1 MTKDQRP
8 EYDYRLKHAANKYA
22 IRETAFEEGYE
33 EGYEEGREEVRK
45 EEEIEI
51 IRRLLN
57 MDEISVSQIAQ
68 VTSVDEAYVLSIKS
82 QMDNNGK

>member
-8 EYDYRLKHAANKYA
+8 EYDYRLKHAADKYA
-22 IRETAFEEGYE
+22 IRETAFE

-57 MDEISVSQIAQ
+57 MDEISVSQIGQ
-68 VTSVDEAYVLSIKS
+68 VTSVDEADILSIKS